1 MDSNLRILLV
11 IFAIFL
17 IIIILNFVSKN
28 KIPIK
33 YSLFWI
39 IAAIIILLVGSVPD
53 FINIFTKLIGFQ
65 TTSNLVVGIILGI
78 LLCITLLLT
87 IIVSDQK
94 RRIKL
99 LVQEVS
105 MIKAKLKGEEK

>member
-1 MDSNLRILLV
+1 MDNNLRILLV

-17 IIIILNFVSKN
+17 IFAILNFVSKN

-39 IAAIIILLVGSVPD
+39 VAAIIILLVGAVPD

-65 TTSNLVVGIILGI
+65 TTSNLVVGIIL
-78 LLCITLLLT
+78 TLLLIITLILT
-87 IIVSDQK
+87 IIIADQK
-94 RRIKL
+94 KKIKL
-99 LVQEVS
+99 LIQEVS
-105 MIKAKLKGEEK
+105 ILKKEVEKNE